1 MFENRVLAGV
11 YDPDRPDN
19 FLPENHALL
28 LVCDGQPTGTVR
40 LDCNAAGY
48 STIRLVAIA
57 DADQGRGRGRTMMA
71 LVEAY
76 ALALGCRLLEVNS
89 AADAV
94 GFYQKVGW
102 TLVDAER
109 EHLLLQRVLASG

>member
-1 MFENRVLAGV
+1 
-11 YDPDRPDN
+11 
-19 FLPENHALL
+19 
-28 LVCDGQPTGTVR
+28 
-40 LDCNAAGY
+40 
-48 STIRLVAIA
+48 
-57 DADQGRGRGRTMMA
+57 MMA